1 MFILR
6 DRFIADPGHL
16 LLLRCGA
23 GVLRLKQAIIE
34 ICFVRVVLENKRVAH
49 GQYLEDHAVV
59 IGRRCIM
66 DAAKNSLRK
75 GRVILVLRRIE
86 TSSKV
91 IGHFHEALHV
101 LF

>member
-1 MFILR
+1 M
-6 DRFIADPGHL
+6 
-16 LLLRCGA
+16 
-23 GVLRLKQAIIE
+23 
-34 ICFVRVVLENKRVAH
+34 CFVRVVLKDKRVAH
-49 GQYLEDHAVV
+49 GQDLEDHAVV
-59 IGRRCIM
+59 IGRRCFM

-91 IGHFHEALHV
+91 IGHFHGALHV

>member
-1 MFILR
+1 M
-6 DRFIADPGHL
+6 
-16 LLLRCGA
+16 
-23 GVLRLKQAIIE
+23 
-34 ICFVRVVLENKRVAH
+34 CFVRVVLKDKRVAH
-49 GQYLEDHAVV
+49 GQDLKDHAVV
-59 IGRRCIM
+59 IGLRCIM

-91 IGHFHEALHV
+91 IGHFHGALHV